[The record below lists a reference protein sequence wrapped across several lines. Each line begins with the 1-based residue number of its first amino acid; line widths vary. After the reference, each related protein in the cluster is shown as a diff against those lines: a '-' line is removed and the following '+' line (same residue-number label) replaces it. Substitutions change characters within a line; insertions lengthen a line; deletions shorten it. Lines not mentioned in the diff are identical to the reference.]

1 VTEAP
6 AGAYWVRPGRLLAG
20 GYPRELDCIRE
31 AGVTLFLDLTE
42 EGEYGLAP
50 YAALLAA
57 ATRAV
62 RKPVP
67 DFSCPA
73 PERMTEILDLLDTEL
88 EAGSVVYVHCYGGVG
103 RTGTVVGCWLVRHG
117 ATGEEALEE
126 IARLRG
132 GPAPETVEQR
142 ELILAWAEIAGESP
156 DRGMRPPPVPS

>member
-1 VTEAP
+1 MELSASLGIP
-6 AGAYWVRPGRLLAG
+6 PGAYWVRPGRLLAG
-20 GYPRELDCIRE
+20 PYPRQVDRLRE

-42 EGEYGLAP
+42 EGEYGLPP
-50 YAALLAA
+50 YATLLDG

-62 RKPVP
+62 RQAVP

-73 PERMTEILDLLDTEL
+73 PERMTEILDLLDAEL
-88 EAGSVVYVHCYGGVG
+88 AAGSVVYVHCYGGVG

-132 GPAPETVEQR
+132 GPAPETAEQR
-142 ELILAWAEIAGESP
+142 ELILSWAEIG
-156 DRGMRPPPVPS
+156 R